1 MDVRPVIVIIHAA
14 FDEARRQ
21 SLTRLVSQLR
31 LEAPGI
37 PFLIAEDHERIGCLR
52 NWRRGME
59 MGLES
64 GATHIVSLPDDAII
78 CEDFGVIIQA
88 CIEARPDDILEGY
101 VNHVALR
108 HGILPTCW
116 YSTSD
121 GFTGVCGVL
130 PRDLLARHLS
140 WRDSLPELG
149 DYPNDAGVNLW
160 AIASGRLIYKTAWS
174 LVQHDQRLPSLV
186 GNQEQADEGH
196 VRDGLRPVANVR
208 HGVQTDVRNFLGRT
222 FMASEGAVPGR
233 KLSCLDL
240 GPTYKSNMFD
250 AVRLLPPATWDLY
263 RTYRACHPPIAGEH
277 VVIVV
282 PVYHEPEAILRK
294 TRPSREAVKALLEEA
309 GVMCTI
315 FEMPGDSH
323 VDRMRQRATHQA
335 LRAGATRLLWWDA
348 DLEARDPSCVL
359 TMLRSGHDVV
369 AGACPFKDTSGK
381 VVCNIRE
388 QDERVFRGEPGTVDL
403 VDGMLEVQDAGTG
416 FMMVSRAALLR
427 MFQAYPERCHLSRSI
442 GDRGEP
448 LWAIWD
454 AAVLGAETGSWAEM
468 LASRVFATEDYHF
481 CRLWQQLGGKVYVH
495 VPSTFRHYGLHG
507 FEGSFEAQWGLT
519 RAG

>member
-1 MDVRPVIVIIHAA
+1 MEIRPVIVIVHAA

-31 LEAPGI
+31 MEAAGI
-37 PFLIAEDHERIGCLR
+37 PFLIAEDKDRIGCLR
-52 NWRRGME
+52 NWLNAMR
-59 MGLES
+59 MGYDS
-64 GATHIVSLPDDAII
+64 DATHIVSLPDDAII
-78 CEDFGVIIQA
+78 CEDFGAILQA
-88 CIEARPDDILEGY
+88 CIEARPDDVIECY
-101 VNHVALR
+101 VNHPALR
-108 HGILPTCW
+108 THDIPTCW

-121 GFTGVCGVL
+121 GFTGVGGCI
-130 PRDLLARHLS
+130 PRALLMEHIV
-140 WRDSLPELG
+140 WRTQRAELD

-160 AIASGRLIYKTAWS
+160 AADTGRLIYKTAWS
-174 LVQHDQRLPSLV
+174 LVQHDQRLPSLC
-186 GNQEQADEGH
+186 GNGKQADEGH
-196 VRDGLRPVANVR
+196 VRDGLRPVGKAR
-208 HGVQTDVRNFLGRT
+208 HGVQSDVRNFLGRT
-222 FMASEGAVPGR
+222 YIASDMVPGR
-233 KLSCLDL
+233 KTSCIDL

-250 AVRLLPPATWDLY
+250 AVRLMPPERWDLD
-263 RTYRACHPPIAGEH
+263 RVYRACHPPQEGEH

-294 TRPSREAVKALLEEA
+294 TRPSREAVVALLEEA
-309 GVMCTI
+309 GVHCTI

-335 LRAGATRLLWWDA
+335 LKAGATRLLWWDA
-348 DLEARDPSCVL
+348 DLEAIDPAGVL

-369 AGACPFKDTSGK
+369 AGACPFKDISGR

-388 QDERVFRGEPGTVDL
+388 QDERVFRGGEGTVDL

-416 FMMVSRAALLR
+416 FMMVSRACLLR

-442 GDRGEP
+442 QDSGEP

-454 AAVLGAETGSWAEM
+454 AAVIGEERGAWAES

-481 CRLWQQLGGKVYVH
+481 CRLWQQLGGKVFVH

-507 FEGSFEAQWGLT
+507 FEGSFERQWGLT